1 MKIKDKIK
9 QWSETLAQLS
19 GMDRLEYLIE
29 LGRRLTPLE
38 PNLKID
44 TFKIHGCASNLWL
57 ILIFEKEVLRLRAGA
72 DAFITRGTAYIIL
85 DILSGQKYKNIQR
98 IKIDDFA
105 SLGMTSI
112 LTPQRQNG
120 LGSLILTIKNYAN
133 GVQIT
138 SGISDFTT
146 CLFR

>member
-1 MKIKDKIK
+1 MLCVFGFGGREWGIMRIKDKIT
-9 QWSETLAQLS
+9 QWSETLSQLS

-29 LGRRLTPLE
+29 LGRKLE
-38 PNLKID
+38 PLDEKYQLES
-44 TFKIHGCASNLWL
+44 FKIRGCASNLWFVP
-57 ILIFEKEVLRLRAGA
+57 IFEKEVLKLQVGA

-85 DILSGQKYKNIQR
+85 DILNGQKYKNIQR
-98 IKIDDFA
+98 IKIEDFA

-133 GVQIT
+133 G
-138 SGISDFTT
+138 
-146 CLFR
+146 R